1 MAQNRKKH
9 ANALPVASLARWI
22 FVAFFMGV
30 TGLGYVYLKNQLH
43 STGDEIKILECKLD
57 DLTTRNN
64 VLHGRISTLSSR
76 TTLQRKLNEGFIKMI
91 PVSDDRIVRVNVA
104 PAHLAAGE
112 IRAVS
117 NEVASK

>member
-9 ANALPVASLARWI
+9 ANALPVASLARWV
-22 FVAFFMGV
+22 FLAFFMGII
-30 TGLGYVYLKNQLH
+30 GLGYVYLKNQLH
-43 STGDEIKILECKLD
+43 STGDEIKTLECKLD

-76 TTLQRKLNEGFIKMI
+76 TALQRKLNEGFIKMI
-91 PVSDDRIVRVNVA
+91 PVSDDRLVRVTVA
-104 PAHLAAGE
+104 PAPVTAGE

-117 NEVASK
+117 NEVAAK

>member
-9 ANALPVASLARWI
+9 ANSLPVASLARWI
-22 FVAFFMGV
+22 FLAFFLGI
-30 TGLGYVYLKNQLH
+30 TGLGYVYLKNQQA
-43 STGDEIKILECKLD
+43 STGDEIKILERKLD
-57 DLTTRNN
+57 EYTTQNN

-76 TTLQRKLNEGFIKMI
+76 TALQRRLNEGFIKMI

-104 PAHLAAGE
+104 PARIAAGE

-117 NEVASK
+117 NEVAAK